1 MFDRVQVWRIRREE
15 QQGRACLVDE
25 PRRFRRGM
33 KRGVVHDHE
42 VLGIQTRAQ
51 PRLEPGIEDRR
62 IAGPIEQVWFFESPV
77 HARSNQ
83 RGAWP
88 PMPGNQAV
96 HALAFR
102 GIPIAPRRRR
112 GKPTFIDVDGLF
124 AAAQEP
130 LAQTEEPFSL
140 KRVAL
145 MVPQSFFYGS
155 PPVFAVRSRCNI
167 GKPGNA
173 EPILLASDQDVPLYD
188 GATRPNPACEAAV
201 DRGVCRPRRQA
212 SASGTRSPHPPD
224 TAEPLRPCC
233 HHLEQTPPPVGANLR
248 SIACPHDRTDPPRPL
263 SVNRGL
269 AIVSILRALRASP
282 TVTRCWR

>member
-1 MFDRVQVWRIRREE
+1 MFDGVQVWRIRRKE
-15 QQGRACLVDE
+15 QQGRACLLDE
-25 PRRFRRGM
+25 PCRFRRGM

-62 IAGPIEQVWFFESPV
+62 IAGPIEQVRFFESPV
-77 HARSNQ
+77 HASRNQ

-88 PMPGNQAV
+88 SMPGDQAV
-96 HALAFR
+96 YTLAFWC
-102 GIPIAPRRRR
+102 IPIASRRRR

-124 AAAQEP
+124 AATQEP

-145 MVPQSFFYGS
+145 VVPQSFFYES
-155 PPVFAVRSRCNI
+155 PPVFAVRSRYNI

-173 EPILLASDQDVPLYD
+173 VPVLLASDQGVPLHA
-188 GATRPNPACEAAV
+188 GAPPPNPVCGAAV
-201 DRGVCRPRRQA
+201 DRGACRPRRQA
-212 SASGTRSPHPPD
+212 SASGRRSPRPPE

-233 HHLEQTPPPVGANLR
+233 HHLEQNPPPVGANLR
-248 SIACPHDRTDPPRPL
+248 SIACPYDRTNPPRPL
-263 SVNRGL
+263 SVNRSL
-269 AIVSILRALRASP
+269 AIV
-282 TVTRCWR
+282 